1 MQRFSVP
8 QTAQQSDDLKKPKSA
23 VCFDAPSWYELVV
36 EGKKVAGSAQTR
48 QKGVI
53 LQHGAILLSLDVDKL
68 VSLFKFKSEE
78 QREQMR
84 TSLPEKAVAID
95 RLVDRPVTV
104 ERMCRRVFKRI

>member
-1 MQRFSVP
+1 MRLFQYLKLCNK
-8 QTAQQSDDLKKPKSA
+8 SDDLRKPKSA

-53 LQHGAILLSLDVDKL
+53 LQHGAIFLSLDVDKL
-68 VSLFKFKSEE
+68 VSLFTFKSES

-95 RLVDRPVTV
+95 NWLTV
-104 ERMCRRVFKRI
+104 Q